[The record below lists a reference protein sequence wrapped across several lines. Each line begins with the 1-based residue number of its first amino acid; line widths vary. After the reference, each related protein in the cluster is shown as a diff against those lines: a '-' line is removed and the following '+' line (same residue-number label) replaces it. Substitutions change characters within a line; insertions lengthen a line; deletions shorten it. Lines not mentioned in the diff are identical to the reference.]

1 MIKIHSSIIR
11 ALALFTGKLRYD
23 YIHFELNA
31 DKTIMVSANGPS
43 MLTICQAEP
52 NDFVCKFNID
62 PNVFPKTKESYEITK
77 SETEM
82 LITAGPTVVHTPMN
96 DGNYPYFRNIIPKVF
111 GDISQM
117 KHYDPEQVMLFK
129 KASKILG
136 GSIYPI
142 IRPNGIVDIG
152 LPHVVGVIAPLNM
165 GKADPTT
172 HSIAPDWLK

>member
-1 MIKIHSSIIR
+1 MKIHSSTIQ
-11 ALALFTGKLRYD
+11 ALALFTGKLKYTH
-23 YIHFELNA
+23 IHFELNA

-43 MLTICQAEP
+43 ILIVCQYEP
-52 NDFVCKFNID
+52 NDSVCKFNID
-62 PNVFPKTKESYEITK
+62 PKVFPKTKDSYEITT
-77 SETEM
+77 SESSID
-82 LITAGPTVVHTPMN
+82 ITAGPTFTHVSMN
-96 DGNYPYFRNIIPKVF
+96 DGNFPYFRNVVPRAP
-111 GDISQM
+111 GDTSEIR
-117 KHYDPEQVMLFK
+117 HYDPEQVMLFK

-152 LPHVVGVIAPLNM
+152 LPHVVGVIAPLNT